1 MTKLQVSGLD
11 WPRLRSLVLEVTF
24 PSSYSGTSMKS
35 CIEILEEFRPETLK
49 EVTVEFREEDAGEVF
64 LSWIASDQGNLG
76 MCLGL
81 DRALARFPY
90 PQLFPFGG
98 YHVTSRRVG
107 LWAQELIRYFPELTK
122 RGSISIFSRPGVFPH
137 GLR

>member
-1 MTKLQVSGLD
+1 
-11 WPRLRSLVLEVTF
+11 
-24 PSSYSGTSMKS
+24 MKS

-76 MCLGL
+76 MCLEL
-81 DRALARFPY
+81 DRALVRFHH

-98 YHVTSRRVG
+98 CHVASTRVG
-107 LWAQELIRYFPELTK
+107 LWAQELTQYFPELTK
-122 RGSISIFSRPGVFPH
+122 RVE
-137 GLR
+137 